1 MTKNKLYTQD
11 KINITRKKYNDE
23 VVAKTWHYQNKYGFE
38 TSPMEGHEFWNNE
51 ADSFKHAY
59 MSADLSL
66 KNGDLITKPND
77 TRKYDGFAEKLFNK
91 TSTPTGLAAGIE
103 HIFTPEEIGK
113 MTPEEFSKN
122 EGMIMEQVKT
132 GKIVGNSS
140 RYNTPGISSS
150 SNNVLYTREDIGNMT
165 TKEFTKHEDAIK
177 QQMKTIGIPYDREV
191 PEGTKTYGKEKSS
204 HNNSSSEDGRW
215 VTINGNHVFIE
226 D

>member
-103 HIFTPEEIGK
+103 HIFTPE
-113 MTPEEFSKN
+113 
-122 EGMIMEQVKT
+122 
-132 GKIVGNSS
+132 
-140 RYNTPGISSS
+140 
-150 SNNVLYTREDIGNMT
+150 DIGNMT